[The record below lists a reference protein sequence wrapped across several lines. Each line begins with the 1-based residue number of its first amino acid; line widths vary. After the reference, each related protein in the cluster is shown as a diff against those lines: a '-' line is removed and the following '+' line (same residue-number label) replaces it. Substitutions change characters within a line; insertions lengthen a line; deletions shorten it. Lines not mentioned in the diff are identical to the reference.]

1 MAGVQWNSLRDF
13 AGFRGV
19 ERKPATGRLA
29 VSGCLDMEGS
39 SFSNL
44 GQSADLPLDSTFF
57 LKSFSSINT
66 RSFREACVEVL
77 CGLRRGTPVYLSKL
91 I

>member
-57 LKSFSSINT
+57 LKIFLINKYQ
-66 RSFREACVEVL
+66 VL
-77 CGLRRGTPVYLSKL
+77 
-91 I
+91 